1 MSALAWGTFVICA
14 VAVFLRYM
22 TAPDSGLLSIAI
34 PGLILLLVIP
44 MALGWMSRRSYAQ
57 AAEKYEGKGRYLKIA
72 KISLGM
78 TGDVVRV
85 SGIVQKI
92 SFKWLNRPHFQVKDD
107 TGGEIRVIMFTSPAE
122 EIKVGDEV
130 GVLGIVMKNIFA
142 RTTPAISAVSVKK
155 TSN

>member
-1 MSALAWGTFVICA
+1 LSALAWGTFVICA
-14 VAVFLRYM
+14 VAVFLRYIA
-22 TAPDSGLLSIAI
+22 APDSGLLIIAI

-57 AAEKYEGKGRYLKIA
+57 AAEKYGGKGRYLKIA

-85 SGIVQKI
+85 SGIVQKV

-107 TGGEIRVIMFTSPAE
+107 TGGIRVIMFTSPAE
-122 EIKVGDEV
+122 EIKVGDKV

>member
-1 MSALAWGTFVICA
+1 
-14 VAVFLRYM
+14 M
-22 TAPDSGLLSIAI
+22 TAPDSGLLIIAI

-57 AAEKYEGKGRYLKIA
+57 ATKKYEGKGRYLKIA

-85 SGIVQKI
+85 SGTVQKI